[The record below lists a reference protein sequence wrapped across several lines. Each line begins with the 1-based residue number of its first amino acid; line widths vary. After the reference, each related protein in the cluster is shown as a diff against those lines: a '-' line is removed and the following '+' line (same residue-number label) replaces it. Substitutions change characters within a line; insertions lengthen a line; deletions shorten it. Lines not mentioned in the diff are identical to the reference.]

1 MVKTGPS
8 VRRISIACSTVSLPT
23 LYSSWSG
30 LYRSLLWSEVVVR
43 LMLREQD
50 HCQANFDMAEMPA
63 WRPAH
68 RVNQFCPHLA
78 RMGPS
83 AGVASTGDT
92 PEWDVSGT
100 EAGRRRR
107 GRTSW
112 PVRRV
117 LVATLRSA
125 WREDLCLW
133 ACRRPGLLHIRH
145 QAWVAP
151 VAVLPLPVSCTS
163 MRATGQVRQHVR
175 WYRIDLLLRRT
186 LHDFLQRGHV
196 ARMWHATRPWDIRTT
211 ACDPRLDLVSAPS
224 CARNPAAVGSHCLV
238 SEDGP

>member
-1 MVKTGPS
+1 
-8 VRRISIACSTVSLPT
+8 
-23 LYSSWSG
+23 
-30 LYRSLLWSEVVVR
+30 
-43 LMLREQD
+43 
-50 HCQANFDMAEMPA
+50 MPA

-100 EAGRRRR
+100 EPGRRRR

-151 VAVLPLPVSCTS
+151 VAVLPLPVSGTS

-175 WYRIDLLLRRT
+175 WYRIGT
-186 LHDFLQRGHV
+186 YV
-196 ARMWHATRPWDIRTT
+196 ARHTALGYPHDSVRPQ
-211 ACDPRLDLVSAPS
+211 A
-224 CARNPAAVGSHCLV
+224 
-238 SEDGP
+238 GPGLSTVLCPESRCCGQPLPG